1 MRQYLDNANYANY
14 DFWTSGNRLGTGM
27 FLWMSSGLPFNA
39 TFDYF
44 GSKGENGG
52 LTNSV
57 DYNGNTAPQRTAR
70 DDTRK

>member
-1 MRQYLDNANYANY
+1 MVQYLKNARFHNY

-27 FLWMSSGLPFNA
+27 YLWMSSGLPFNA

-44 GSKGENGG
+44 EHEGEI
-52 LTNSV
+52 TDSV
-57 DYNGNTAPQRTAR
+57 EHNGNTAPQRTAR